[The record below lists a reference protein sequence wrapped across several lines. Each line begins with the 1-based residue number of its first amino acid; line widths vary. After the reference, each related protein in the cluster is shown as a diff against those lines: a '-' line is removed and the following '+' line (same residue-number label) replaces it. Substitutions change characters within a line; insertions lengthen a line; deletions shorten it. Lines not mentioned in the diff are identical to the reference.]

1 MITGGLVTGGSSRT
15 LKKAYAREVNS
26 VHSWFSSL
34 KIPWSSEPDIIF
46 SEKDACDIKQPHDGP
61 VVKMLKM
68 EEFNIHWVLVDNR
81 SSADIIYLLPFQQMK
96 LSQERLRPFTSPL
109 VSFTGDRITP
119 RGIIRLTAIASTYP
133 SQISKE
139 IDFLVVD
146 YSSTY
151 NVILGQPTLN
161 KLKVVTSTY
170 YLKVKFPTAYGIR
183 EIQGD

>member
-1 MITGGLVTGGSSRT
+1 
-15 LKKAYAREVNS
+15 
-26 VHSWFSSL
+26 
-34 KIPWSSEPDIIF
+34 
-46 SEKDACDIKQPHDGP
+46 
-61 VVKMLKM
+61 
-68 EEFNIHWVLVDNR
+68 
-81 SSADIIYLLPFQQMK
+81 MK

-119 RGIIRLTAIASTYP
+119 RGIIRLTSIASTYP

-151 NVILGQPTLN
+151 NVILGQPRLN